1 MTTPMQDAEKD
12 ADQALDLVRDCSR
25 LFAGKPAEVQG
36 AALADLLALWLAG
49 HVIVGDP
56 KATERVRKEV
66 LAMHLETVWN
76 LVPINY
82 RDRIEP
88 KLRQGGRGAKFG
100 S

>member
-1 MTTPMQDAEKD
+1 MQDAEKD

-25 LFAGKPAEVQG
+25 HFAGKPSDVQG

-49 HVIVGDP
+49 HVIVGNP
-56 KATERVRKEV
+56 RATERLRKEV
-66 LAMHLETVWN
+66 LAMHLKTVWN

-88 KLRQGGRGAKFG
+88 KLRQGGRGAKFD

>member
-12 ADQALDLVRDCSR
+12 ADLALDLVQECSR
-25 LFAGKPAEVQG
+25 HFAGKPSDVQG

-49 HVIVGDP
+49 HVIVGNP
-56 KATERVRKEV
+56 RATERLRRKM
-66 LAMHLETVWN
+66 LDMHLKTMWD

-82 RDRIEP
+82 AHRVEP
-88 KLRQGGRGAKFG
+88 QLRQGGRGAKLD